1 MKSNLT
7 TTQGFKTAV
16 PTSVVETRLSIVVP
30 YTTPELTKAALT
42 HAAILSA
49 GLNATI
55 RLIDVQVVPIQR
67 PLNEPPVN
75 REFSVKRLRE
85 IAEEAGMAVQVEIIY
100 TRNRMECFYRT
111 VEAGSLI
118 VVATGAAGMPL
129 WPTAEKKL
137 ARSLSKA
144 GYDVV
149 LVPRAQAR
157 GVR

>member
-7 TTQGFKTAV
+7 TTQGVKTSV
-16 PTSVVETRLSIVVP
+16 PASVVEPQLSIVVP
-30 YTTPELTKAALT
+30 YTNPELTTAALK
-42 HAAILSA
+42 HAATLSA
-49 GLNATI
+49 GLNATL
-55 RLIDVQVVPIQR
+55 RLIDAQIVPVQR

-75 REFSVKRLRE
+75 REFQVSRMSSIV
-85 IAEEAGMAVQVEIIY
+85 EETGIPVRVEIIY
-100 TRNRMECFYRT
+100 TRDRMECFRRT

-118 VVATGAAGMPL
+118 VITAGLPL

-137 ARSLSKA
+137 ARSLLKA

>member
-7 TTQGFKTAV
+7 TKQGFRTTV
-16 PTSVVETRLSIVVP
+16 PASVVETRLSIVVP
-30 YTTPELTKAALT
+30 YTTPEWTKAALK
-42 HAAILSA
+42 HAATLSA
-49 GLNATI
+49 GLNAAI
-55 RLIDVQVVPIQR
+55 RLIDAQVVPVQR

-75 REFSVKRLRE
+75 RDFSVKRLRE
-85 IAEEAGMAVQVEIIY
+85 IAEEAGMAVQVEVIY
-100 TRNRMECFYRT
+100 TRDRMECFRRT

-118 VVATGAAGMPL
+118 VIMAGMPF

-137 ARSLSKA
+137 ARSLLKA

-157 GVR
+157 SVR

>member
-7 TTQGFKTAV
+7 TTQGLKTKA
-16 PTSVVETRLSIVVP
+16 PAGVVETRLSIVVP
-30 YTTPELTKAALT
+30 YTTPELTIAALK
-42 HAAILSA
+42 HAASLSA
-49 GLNATI
+49 GLNAAI
-55 RLIDVQVVPIQR
+55 RLIDAQVVPVQR
-67 PLNEPPVN
+67 LLSEPPVH
-75 REFSVKRLRE
+75 REFSVKRLRG
-85 IAEEAGMAVQVEIIY
+85 IAEQAGMPVQVELVY
-100 TRNRMECFYRT
+100 TRDRTECFRRM

-118 VVATGAAGMPL
+118 VIAAGMPL

>member
-7 TTQGFKTAV
+7 TTQGFKTTV
-16 PTSVVETRLSIVVP
+16 PASVVETRLSIVVP
-30 YTTPELTKAALT
+30 YTTPGLTKAALK
-42 HAAILSA
+42 HAATLST
-49 GLNATI
+49 GLNAAI
-55 RLIDVQVVPIQR
+55 RLIDAQVVPVQR

-75 REFSVKRLRE
+75 REFHVNRLRV
-85 IAEEAGMAVQVEIIY
+85 IAEAAGMPVQVQVIY
-100 TRNRMECFYRT
+100 TRDRMECFRRT

-118 VVATGAAGMPL
+118 VITAGLPL

-137 ARSLSKA
+137 ARSLLKA

-149 LVPRAQAR
+149 LVPRARTR

>member
-16 PTSVVETRLSIVVP
+16 STSVVETRLSIVVP

-85 IAEEAGMAVQVEIIY
+85 IAEEAGIAVQVEIIY
-100 TRNRMECFYRT
+100 TRHRMECFHRT

-118 VVATGAAGMPL
+118 VIAAGLPL

-144 GYDVV
+144 GNDVV
-149 LVPRAQAR
+149 LVQRAQAR

>member
-7 TTQGFKTAV
+7 TTQGFKTTV
-16 PTSVVETRLSIVVP
+16 PASVVETRLSIVVP
-30 YTTPELTKAALT
+30 YTTPELTKAALK
-42 HAAILSA
+42 HAASLSA
-49 GLNATI
+49 GLNPTI
-55 RLIDVQVVPIQR
+55 RLIDAQVVPVQR

-85 IAEEAGMAVQVEIIY
+85 IAEDAGMPVQVEIIY
-100 TRNRMECFYRT
+100 TRDRMECFRRK
-111 VEAGSLI
+111 VEQGSLI
-118 VVATGAAGMPL
+118 VTTAGTPL
-129 WPTAEKKL
+129 WPSAEKKL
-137 ARSLSKA
+137 ARSLLKA

>member
-1 MKSNLT
+1 MKSNRT
-7 TTQGFKTAV
+7 TTHGFKTTV
-16 PTSVVETRLSIVVP
+16 PASVVETRLSIVVP
-30 YTTPELTKAALT
+30 YTTPELTKAALK
-42 HAAILSA
+42 HSASLSA

-55 RLIDVQVVPIQR
+55 RLIDAQVVPVQR

-85 IAEEAGMAVQVEIIY
+85 IAEEAGMTVQVEVIY
-100 TRNRMECFYRT
+100 TRDRMECFRRT
-111 VEAGSLI
+111 VGAGSLI
-118 VVATGAAGMPL
+118 VITAGIPL
-129 WPTAEKKL
+129 WPTVEKKL
-137 ARSLSKA
+137 ARSLLKA

>member
-7 TTQGFKTAV
+7 TTQGFKATV
-16 PTSVVETRLSIVVP
+16 PASVVETSLSIVVP
-30 YTTPELTKAALT
+30 YTTPELTKAALK
-42 HAAILSA
+42 HAATLSA
-49 GLNATI
+49 GLNAAI
-55 RLIDVQVVPIQR
+55 RLIDAQVVPVQR
-67 PLNEPPVN
+67 SLNEPPVN

-85 IAEEAGMAVQVEIIY
+85 IAEEAGMPVQVEIVY
-100 TRNRMECFYRT
+100 TRDRMECFRRM

-118 VVATGAAGMPL
+118 VVATGTAGML
-129 WPTAEKKL
+129 WPSAEKKL
-137 ARSLSKA
+137 ARSLLKA